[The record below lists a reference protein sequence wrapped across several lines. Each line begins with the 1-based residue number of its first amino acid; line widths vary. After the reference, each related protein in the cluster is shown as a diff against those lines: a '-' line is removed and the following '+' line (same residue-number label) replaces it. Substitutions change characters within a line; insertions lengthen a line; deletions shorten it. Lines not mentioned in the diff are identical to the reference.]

1 MSRKVIG
8 TMDEIFHILE
18 SSLSADDRKRV
29 GNHRRHIKAAGDEK
43 EVVEIVKHAK
53 IISTQDKYNTCCIS
67 YKDEMFMVFPA
78 RSQAWIQKVAIGEF
92 MEKETA
98 IDLQQEYF
106 QGMGMLAI
114 AKGALKIRRTLS
126 SIDLL
131 DKCLGLPEEE
141 NRFDFMDICELFED
155 YVVLKIDKTMFPV
168 AYEEDVLRFIALL
181 HLAINRS
188 EENVSNLINLALLQS
203 ARSISWNVLH
213 YSDANQWE
221 YQFLQI
227 YQCLEYLFII
237 VVAIDLEDK
246 YEIDEDKA
254 IRIAVDNIFKRS
266 EKENLIMT
274 MHRCSYTYVDEYFS
288 LLKTYPQFNGKN
300 DAVKSDYVAD
310 HIYQIRCSIAHL
322 RFKQDDILK
331 SIDHKKEIS
340 ILIQIT
346 LNIFSSLDDKICKYN
361 QAMNAWQPLKIL

>member
-1 MSRKVIG
+1 MSRNVIE
-8 TMDEIFHILE
+8 TMDKIFHILE
-18 SSLSADDRKRV
+18 LNISEDDRKRV
-29 GNHRRHIKAAGDEK
+29 GNHRRHIKAAGDETV
-43 EVVEIVKHAK
+43 VVEIVKRAK
-53 IISTQDKYNTCCIS
+53 IISVQDKYNTCCIS
-67 YKDEMFMVFPA
+67 YKDDMFMIFPA
-78 RSQAWIQKVAIGEF
+78 RFQAWVQEVAIGEF
-92 MEKETA
+92 MEKDTVL
-98 IDLQQEYF
+98 DLQQEYF

-114 AKGALKIRRTLS
+114 AEGALKIRRALS
-126 SIDLL
+126 SMNIL

-141 NRFDFMDICELFED
+141 NCFDFMDICELFED
-155 YVVLKIDKTMFPV
+155 YAVLKIDKTMFPV

-181 HLAINRS
+181 HLAINRL
-188 EENVSNLINLALLQS
+188 EENVSNLIDLALLQS

-213 YSDANQWE
+213 YSDTNQWE

-246 YEIDEDKA
+246 YEIDEGKA

-274 MHRCSYTYVDEYFS
+274 MHRCSDTYVDEYFG
-288 LLKTYPQFNGKN
+288 LLKTYPQFNSKS
-300 DAVKSDYVAD
+300 DAVKSDYVAE

-361 QAMNAWQPLKIL
+361 QAMNAWQTLKIS

>member
-188 EENVSNLINLALLQS
+188 EENVSNLINLVLLQS

-346 LNIFSSLDDKICKYN
+346 HNIFSSLDDKICKYN